1 MRAASSFFAVVVVV
15 VVAVVAVGGCQQPY
29 GSRHWPRSREARP
42 QLVLETDVDLTDPAH
57 FFDAP
62 WPADARRLPDGALT
76 ALVQA
81 ALSEFLSRR
90 GYGAAPKK
98 LRITPAPQGSGAPDV
113 SLHHDQY
120 LAEP

>member
-1 MRAASSFFAVVVVV
+1 MKRATVTITDELEPVLDEYLRSQD
-15 VVAVVAVGGCQQPY
+15 VAP
-29 GSRHWPRSREARP
+29 
-42 QLVLETDVDLTDPAH
+42 
-57 FFDAP
+57 
-62 WPADARRLPDGALT
+62 ALT

-98 LRITPAPQGSGAPDV
+98 LQITPAPQGSGVADV